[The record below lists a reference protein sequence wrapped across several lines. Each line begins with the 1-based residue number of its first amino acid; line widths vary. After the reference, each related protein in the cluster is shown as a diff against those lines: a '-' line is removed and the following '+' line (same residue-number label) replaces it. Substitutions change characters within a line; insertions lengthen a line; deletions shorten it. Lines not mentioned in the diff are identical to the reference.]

1 MTIKSEKSITSLEQ
15 KENVMPTTT
24 TIVKDT
30 TTMSQETE
38 SFKDEE
44 EEEVLPD
51 NKGENSVESPR
62 LILIAD

>member
-15 KENVMPTTT
+15 KENILPTT
-24 TIVKDT
+24 IIKDT